1 MEEDIISK
9 INGLKLGYTCSKC
22 NTTFEIPI
30 FPYINFEENPEY
42 YAKVKNLDIFK
53 VKCENCGNE
62 EYVKYDCLIVDP
74 VHKYFPY
81 LFTNKNIDAFRKSVD
96 YFVNVVLKKD
106 QIKDWDQIQT
116 RLVLD
121 LNELIE
127 KIQIFEIGLNDKAIE
142 IIKRGLI
149 ERKLSNNKALL
160 FDGIQNTNL
169 EFIKVS
175 ENPEKIT
182 VNIEF
187 YNRIIENVN
196 SMKEEKINFDLV
208 NQDWVLKRIE

>member
-1 MEEDIISK
+1 MEKDIISK
-9 INGLKLGYTCSKC
+9 INGFKLDYTCSKC
-22 NTTFEIPI
+22 QSVFEIPI
-30 FPYINFEENPEY
+30 FPYINFSENPEY

-53 VKCENCGNE
+53 VKCKKCLNE

-74 VHKYFPY
+74 LHNYFLY
-81 LFTNKNIDAFRKSVD
+81 LFNNKNISAFRKSID
-96 YFVNVVLKKD
+96 YFVDVILKKD
-106 QIKDWDQIQT
+106 QIKNWNELKT

-149 ERKLSNNKALL
+149 EKHLSNENLL
-160 FDGIQNTNL
+160 FDGISETNL

-175 ENPEKIT
+175 DKPEKIT
-182 VNIEF
+182 INI
-187 YNRIIENVN
+187 
-196 SMKEEKINFDLV
+196 
-208 NQDWVLKRIE
+208 

>member
-1 MEEDIISK
+1 MEEDLISK
-9 INGLKLGYTCSKC
+9 INGFKIDYTCSKC
-22 NTTFEIPI
+22 KSTFEIPI
-30 FPYINFEENPEY
+30 FPYINFHENPEY
-42 YAKVKNLDIFK
+42 YAKVKDLEIFK
-53 VKCENCGNE
+53 VKCDKCSNE

-74 VHKYFPY
+74 IHKYFLY
-81 LFTNKNIDAFRKSVD
+81 LFNSQNVEAFRKSVD
-96 YFVNVVLKKD
+96 YFVNVILQKD
-106 QIKDWDQIQT
+106 QIQDWDQIQT

-127 KIQIFEIGLNDKAIE
+127 KMQIFEIGLNDKAIE

-149 ERKLSNNKALL
+149 ERNLSNSNILL
-160 FDGIQNTNL
+160 FDGINETNL
-169 EFIKVS
+169 EFIKMS
-175 ENPEKIT
+175 EKPEKIT

-196 SMKEEKINFDLV
+196 KMKDEKINFDLV

>member
-1 MEEDIISK
+1 MEEDIVSK
-9 INGLKLGYTCSKC
+9 INGFELDYTCSKC
-22 NTTFEIPI
+22 HSTFKIPI
-30 FPYINFEENPEY
+30 FPYINFSENPEY

-53 VKCENCGNE
+53 VKCEKCGNE

-74 VHKYFPY
+74 VHKYFVY
-81 LFTNKNIDAFRKSVD
+81 LFNNKNVDSFRKSVD

-106 QIKDWDQIQT
+106 QINDWDQIKT

-149 ERKLSNNKALL
+149 ERKLSNSNTLL

-175 ENPEKIT
+175 DKPEKIT
-182 VNIEF
+182 VTIEF
-187 YNRIIENVN
+187 YNRIIESVN
-196 SMKEEKINFDLV
+196 KMKDENINFELV